1 MADISK
7 IREKIS
13 ALLKRNQE
21 NGATEAEAVAAM
33 SHAARLMEEH
43 GITLKDIREGT
54 TESTD
59 FIQKHANEGEKQL
72 STFDKLVCP
81 AIARYTDTKVWNDKT
96 EKRVSKLMFFGY
108 RVDVELAEYI
118 RAVCERAGETE
129 WKKFSRNIPTGDRI
143 AKRKSFLAGMAVR
156 LAERLSELKKENIQK
171 SDGRQLVVV
180 KTELVQRAFAEK
192 KMRLASGGV
201 VRYSANNAFSAGKA
215 AAENVRFN
223 RAVHNGPTGGVKLIA

>member
-7 IREKIS
+7 IREKVA

-21 NGATEAEAVAAM
+21 NGASEAEAVAAM
-33 SHAARLMEEH
+33 GHAARLMEEH

-59 FIQKHANEGEKQL
+59 FIQKHANAGEKQL

-81 AIARYTDTKVWNDKT
+81 AIARYTDTKVWNDKS

-143 AKRKSFLAGMAVR
+143 AKRKSFLAGMAIR

-192 KMRLASGGV
+192 KMRMSSGGI
-201 VRYSANNAFSAGKA
+201 VRYSANNAFAAGQA

-223 RAVHNGPTGGVKLIA
+223 RAVHDGPVGGVKLIA